1 MVACGTMNA
10 ANTIRFFR
18 VTDAKTKASI
28 LEAIANHYGITTN
41 EAEEEVTDF
50 QAECLTDYL
59 VGPIRDATQLLMK
72 RHGFA

>member
-1 MVACGTMNA
+1 MNA
-10 ANTIRFFR
+10 ANTIQFFR
-18 VTDAKTKASI
+18 VTDSETKASI
-28 LEAIANHYGITTN
+28 LEAIANHYGITPS

-50 QAECLTDYL
+50 QAERLTDYL

>member
-1 MVACGTMNA
+1 MSA
-10 ANTIRFFR
+10 ANTIQFFR
-18 VTDAKTKASI
+18 VTDSETKASI
-28 LEAIANHYGITTN
+28 LEAIANHYGITPS

-50 QAECLTDYL
+50 QAESLTDYL